1 MLIAPLQ
8 DKNNLVHCLTVVMMM
23 MRLINR
29 MSQYDRYKDLD
40 GQSTQN
46 HLAGRFEIK
55 TLRADELKVR
65 IEADDRHFH
74 PRASLMGGLNIFIHI
89 YMCSLLFRLTL
100 ERSFTAIRGDSKFVL
115 MFILRVLPHSF

>member
-55 TLRADELKVR
+55 TLRADELKVK
-65 IEADDRHFH
+65 IEADDRYFH
-74 PRASLMGGLNIFIHI
+74 SRASLMGLNLCI
-89 YMCSLLFRLTL
+89 L
-100 ERSFTAIRGDSKFVL
+100 E
-115 MFILRVLPHSF
+115 